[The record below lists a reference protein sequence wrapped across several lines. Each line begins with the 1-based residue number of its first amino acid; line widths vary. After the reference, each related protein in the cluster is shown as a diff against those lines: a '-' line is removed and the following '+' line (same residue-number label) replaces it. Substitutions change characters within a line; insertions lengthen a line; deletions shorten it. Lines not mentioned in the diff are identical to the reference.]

1 MGSRRERGGRRPTDA
16 ERDLWQTMMQDV
28 TPLHREE
35 ETAHLDAPAAP
46 AEDRRDEPGGALP
59 AGEGEAHPP
68 SRKQA
73 RKQAAAAGASTPAPV
88 PVRVDSLAGIDRRT
102 AERLRRGRLPI
113 EASIDLH
120 GLTRRA
126 AEDALV
132 RFLTR
137 AAERGQR
144 CVLVI
149 TGKGRATGEAVLRS
163 EVPRW
168 LNQPALRERVLACVT
183 ARQRDGGEGAF
194 YVLLRRRRA

>member
-1 MGSRRERGGRRPTDA
+1 MADGRNRGGRAPTA
-16 ERDLWQTMMQDV
+16 GERDLWRTAMRDV
-28 TPLHREE
+28 QPLHREE
-35 ETAHLDAPAAP
+35 DPARLAAP
-46 AEDRRDEPGGALP
+46 DVAAKDRADDPGAGSP
-59 AGEGEAHPP
+59 AGDGAPNPP
-68 SRKQA
+68 SRKWG
-73 RKQAAAAGASTPAPV
+73 RKQAADAASTPAPE

-126 AEDALV
+126 AEDALA

-149 TGKGRATGEAVLRS
+149 TGKGRATGEPVLRS

-168 LNQPALRERVLACVT
+168 LNQPALRQRVLACVT
-183 ARQRDGGEGAF
+183 ARQRDGGAGAF